1 MLVRMWKVTAVRPGI
16 ARLPWDRLRQRFRPL
31 APCLSC
37 CYWLLLVVTGCYWL
51 LLVVTGCYW
60 LLLVVTGC
68 YWLFQFT
75 TSVLLLIPVVLTA
88 LVAIGRWTLEV
99 VAVSVV
105 IPQLTTARDNN
116 NNNNNNRWV
125 SRGDGGGS
133 RGNQKTSL
141 TLFVFFSLPVN
152 AEWNRLKTV
161 MSRISFNQS

>member
-1 MLVRMWKVTAVRPGI
+1 MWKVTAVRPGI

-31 APCLSC
+31 AACMSC
-37 CYWLLLVVTGCYWL
+37 
-51 LLVVTGCYW
+51 
-60 LLLVVTGC
+60 C

-88 LVAIGRWTLEV
+88 LVTIGRWTLEV

-116 NNNNNNRWV
+116 NNNNNNSNNNNRWV

-133 RGNQKTSL
+133 RGIQRTSL
-141 TLFVFFSLPVN
+141 TLFVFFFLPVN

>member
-1 MLVRMWKVTAVRPGI
+1 MLVPMWKVTAVRPGI

-31 APCLSC
+31 AACLSC
-37 CYWLLLVVTGCYWL
+37 CYWLLLVVTD
-51 LLVVTGCYW
+51 
-60 LLLVVTGC
+60 C

-116 NNNNNNRWV
+116 NNNNNNNNRWV

-133 RGNQKTSL
+133 RGNQRTSL
-141 TLFVFFSLPVN
+141 TLFIFFSLPVN